1 MNINEVKKR
10 IPSFYKNIEYYDNL
24 DSTNTLIKNGNY
36 HHGDIIIADSQ
47 NRGRGRNGKTFHS
60 PAGKGIYF
68 SFLINPQLNINE
80 ALKITALV
88 SVSLV
93 KAIQKNY
100 HISPQIKWVND
111 LIINDKK
118 IAGILCESTLKSNYK
133 DIDKMIIGIGI
144 NVHSYNMPDDL
155 KDSAGCIE
163 DFTNI
168 KISRQK
174 IIIDFLNI
182 FYDDYLNLSSSNFMH
197 DYRQYSYILDQHIN
211 VYENNH
217 CYEAYVQ
224 SINDDGTLTI
234 ITNNQTQ
241 ILQSGEISIRKI
253 KENT

>member
-1 MNINEVKKR
+1 MNINEMKKS
-10 IPSFYKNIEYYDNL
+10 ISSFYQKIEYYDEIE
-24 DSTNTLIKNGNY
+24 STSSLLKESLY
-36 HHGDIIIADSQ
+36 HEGDVIIADSQ
-47 NRGRGRNGKTFHS
+47 SHGRGRNGRSFHS
-60 PAGKGIYF
+60 PKGKGIYL
-68 SFLINPQLNINE
+68 SFVIEPELSVYDS
-80 ALKITALV
+80 LKMTALV
-88 SVSLV
+88 GVSLV

-100 HISPQIKWVND
+100 SVSPLIKWVND
-111 LIINDKK
+111 IIIDDHK
-118 IAGILCESTLKSNYK
+118 IAGILCESILKDGSDK
-133 DIDKMIIGIGI
+133 IDKMIIGVGI

-155 KDSAGCIE
+155 QNIAGCIE
-163 DFTNI
+163 DFCLER
-168 KISRQK
+168 ISRQK